1 MRLTTRAVEAARPGT
16 ARREIADSIII
27 GLYLII
33 SHLTGTKSWC
43 VRYRFRGIS
52 RKLTLGR
59 FPALS
64 LKDARELAA
73 RALRAVAE
81 GRDPA
86 REKVEARSARVDSI
100 DSVVAEFLER
110 HVKRTNRP
118 RTQYEVERLLRV
130 HVLPKWHGRLIRD
143 IAKRD
148 VLDLLDHVVD
158 GGTPILANRL
168 LATIRKMFAW
178 AVARDIL
185 TVSPCTGI
193 TPPSVEQSRDRTLS
207 DDELRLVWQAAEQV
221 GYPFGTMTQVLILT
235 GQRRDEVA
243 KARWS
248 EIDIARRLWR
258 LPPERMKNNKP
269 HEVFLSTATIAVLQS
284 LPRFAGSNYV
294 FTTDGTTSSTGFSR
308 GKTCLDAL
316 LPVTIPHWVL
326 HDLRRS
332 VASGMA
338 KLGVQLPVVE
348 KILGHTSGSFRGVA
362 GIYQR
367 HDYASEKAK
376 ALETWGQ
383 HIVGLTSKKVVQ
395 LRGASRG

>member
-33 SHLTGTKSWC
+33 SHLTGAKSWC